1 LEGDFEMKKGKASFS
16 KNLTGFTLIEVLI
29 TLTIIAILMSFV
41 APYVLNRPD
50 QAREL
55 KLKFDFEAIESALA
69 LYKLDNGKYPTQELG
84 FDHLVNGENGS
95 KYLSKIPQDPW
106 GSNYIYKIDNNNIEI
121 ISLGP
126 DGLLKGPDEDDISH
140 VLN

>member
-1 LEGDFEMKKGKASFS
+1 MKNKEALSS
-16 KNLTGFTLIEVLI
+16 KKLTGFTLIEVLI

-126 DGLLKGPDEDDISH
+126 DGLLKGSDEDDISH

>member
-1 LEGDFEMKKGKASFS
+1 MKSN
-16 KNLTGFTLIEVLI
+16 KNLFGNTLTGFTLIEVLI

-50 QAREL
+50 QARDL

-69 LYKLDNGKYPTQELG
+69 LYKLDNGKYPAQELG
-84 FDHLVNGENGS
+84 FDHLVNGDNGS

-106 GSNYIYKIDNNNIEI
+106 GENYIYKVDNNVVEI

-126 DGLLKGPDEDDISH
+126 DGLLDGPEDDDVSYI
-140 VLN
+140 LN

>member
-1 LEGDFEMKKGKASFS
+1 MEGDFEKKNKEDLSS
-16 KNLTGFTLIEVLI
+16 KKLTGFTLIEVLI

-84 FDHLVNGENGS
+84 FDHLVNGDDGS

>member
-1 LEGDFEMKKGKASFS
+1 MKIKKSSSG
-16 KNLTGFTLIEVLI
+16 NTLTGFTLIEVLI

-50 QAREL
+50 QARDL

-84 FDHLVNGENGS
+84 FDHLINGDNGS
-95 KYLSKIPQDPW
+95 KYLSKIPEDPW
-106 GSNYIYKIDNNNIEI
+106 GSNYIYKMENNVVEI
-121 ISLGP
+121 ISIGP
-126 DGLLKGPDEDDISH
+126 DGLLDGPEDDDITH
-140 VLN
+140 ILK

>member
-1 LEGDFEMKKGKASFS
+1 MKIKKNSFG
-16 KNLTGFTLIEVLI
+16 NTLTGFTLIEVLI

-50 QAREL
+50 QARDL

-84 FDHLVNGENGS
+84 FDHLINGDNGS

-106 GSNYIYKIDNNNIEI
+106 GENYIYKVDNNVVEI

-126 DGLLKGPDEDDISH
+126 DGLLDGPEDDDVSH
-140 VLN
+140 ILN

>member
-1 LEGDFEMKKGKASFS
+1 MKSN
-16 KNLTGFTLIEVLI
+16 KNLFGNTLTGFTLIEVLI

-50 QAREL
+50 QARDL

-69 LYKLDNGKYPTQELG
+69 LYKLDNGKYPAQELG
-84 FDHLVNGENGS
+84 FDHLVNGDNGS
-95 KYLSKIPQDPW
+95 NYLSKIPQDPW
-106 GSNYIYKIDNNNIEI
+106 GENYIYKVDNNVVEI

-126 DGLLKGPDEDDISH
+126 DGLLDGPEDDDVSH
-140 VLN
+140 ILN

>member
-1 LEGDFEMKKGKASFS
+1 MKNKEALSS
-16 KNLTGFTLIEVLI
+16 KKLTGFTLIEVLI

-50 QAREL
+50 QARDL

>member
-1 LEGDFEMKKGKASFS
+1 MKRGKASFS

-55 KLKFDFEAIESALA
+55 KLKFDFEAIESALV
-69 LYKLDNGKYPTQELG
+69 LYKLDNGKYPPQELG
-84 FDHLVNGENGS
+84 FDILVNGDGGS

-106 GSNYIYKIDNNNIEI
+106 GNNYIYKIDSQNNIEI

-126 DGLLKGPDEDDISH
+126 DGLLEGLEDDDVSH
-140 VLN
+140 ILN

>member
-1 LEGDFEMKKGKASFS
+1 MKNKEALSS
-16 KNLTGFTLIEVLI
+16 KKITGFTLIEVLI

-140 VLN
+140 ILN

>member
-1 LEGDFEMKKGKASFS
+1 MKIKKNSFG
-16 KNLTGFTLIEVLI
+16 NTLTWFTLIEVLI

-50 QAREL
+50 QARDL

-84 FDHLVNGENGS
+84 FDHLINGDNGS
-95 KYLSKIPQDPW
+95 KYLSKIPEDPW
-106 GSNYIYKIDNNNIEI
+106 GSNYIYKMENNVVEI
-121 ISLGP
+121 ISIGP
-126 DGLLKGPDEDDISH
+126 DGLLDGPEDDDVTHI
-140 VLN
+140 LK

>member
-1 LEGDFEMKKGKASFS
+1 MKNKEALSS
-16 KNLTGFTLIEVLI
+16 KKITGFTLIEVLI

-84 FDHLVNGENGS
+84 FDHLVNGDDGS

>member
-1 LEGDFEMKKGKASFS
+1 MKNKEALSS
-16 KNLTGFTLIEVLI
+16 KKITGFTLIEVLI

>member
-1 LEGDFEMKKGKASFS
+1 MKIKKNSFG
-16 KNLTGFTLIEVLI
+16 NTLTGFTLIEVLI

-50 QAREL
+50 QARDL

-84 FDHLVNGENGS
+84 FDHLINGDNGS
-95 KYLSKIPQDPW
+95 KYLSKIPEDPW
-106 GSNYIYKIDNNNIEI
+106 GSNYVYKMENNVVEI
-121 ISLGP
+121 ISIGA
-126 DGLLKGPDEDDISH
+126 DGLLDGPEDDDITH
-140 VLN
+140 ILK

>member
-1 LEGDFEMKKGKASFS
+1 MKNKEALSS
-16 KNLTGFTLIEVLI
+16 KKLTGFTLIEVLI

-126 DGLLKGPDEDDISH
+126 DGLLEGPDEDDISH